1 MQICEPENTL
11 PHACALEFS
20 NEKVPIW
27 TVCVN
32 TILDFQSYWNFPRLS
47 KFAYS
52 SGFWEV
58 SKFGKGYILK
68 RGRTHSGQNFT
79 LYI

>member
-32 TILDFQSYWNFPRLS
+32 TILDFQSYWNFPPLS
-47 KFAYS
+47 
-52 SGFWEV
+52 
-58 SKFGKGYILK
+58 
-68 RGRTHSGQNFT
+68 Q
-79 LYI
+79 